1 MTARTETVTILFTDL
16 VGSTELLQRAGD
28 EQAQRI
34 FKTHHRL
41 LSEAVE
47 AHGGNEVKWLGD
59 GLMVAFDSAADA
71 VKCAIVMQQ
80 MSRRPTAGER
90 LEIRVGLNVGEAFL
104 DESDYFGTS
113 VVIARRLCDKGDAG
127 QILASDIVVRLLE
140 GRGGD
145 VQTKDL
151 GPLDLKGITNAVPSV
166 EIMYD
171 HDPMALLRK
180 LPFVGRVAEYET
192 MLKKF
197 AEARNRRGSVILLA
211 GEPGIGKTRLTE
223 EFCEHAAS
231 GAVVIRGNCYE
242 EGPAFGPWLEALRAL
257 IERLPEAEL
266 RAAIGEGG
274 PDLVA
279 MLPEAKRRLSDLE
292 EGPRLDP
299 ESQRARLIESIIG
312 LIRNAAEH
320 RPLVLF
326 FDDPHWCDRPS
337 LMLLERVARSIV
349 DRSIVIV
356 GTYRD
361 VEVDRMHPLAQT
373 LAALRKLDHHERIV
387 MHGLTESAVYDLLS
401 AIESSEAGTPTR
413 RALAIA
419 LYREAQGNP
428 LFIREVFNSLV
439 ESGKLNLRENGWGS
453 ASSVEELGIPEGV
466 KEVIGRRLSRLS
478 EGCNRLLQRA
488 SALGTRFTWDELR
501 AISAAAD
508 GAAATEDELLNELDE
523 ALQAQLLREDDSLTY
538 AFTHALI
545 AATLYDEL
553 SGPRRVL
560 LHQRIANALE
570 ALYAADLDAHTSEL
584 ARQFYEA
591 VAGGDVEKAIAYS
604 RRAAEQAIRHYA
616 WEEAVRHYERA
627 LQLADLAPAFD
638 DRVRI
643 DLLLALA
650 DPILVEG
657 GNEKERQE
665 IGSRAVE
672 LARTIGDREAFG
684 RAVLTWAGPHRED
697 NVTNPHLIALLEEGL
712 ETIGSDD
719 SAVRAKLLAR
729 LSAALF
735 YIRNERE
742 RRAALMDEALAIGR
756 RLEDRDALMYVL
768 RLAAWLWDPGNAEA
782 QVRNGREMLDL
793 AREARDLAMSMEAY
807 AVLVGPSLEL
817 GERDD
822 ADAAIAAYVE
832 AQRQV
837 RRPGWGSTWRAM
849 QASFE
854 GRLADAARFVR
865 ESYSELRDINPENAN
880 NTVGMQLWNL
890 RRQQG
895 RLAEQE
901 AQTRQTAERYPEAPA
916 FLAALSLANLAAGH
930 LDEVRVTFAT
940 LAIDGFANFAFD
952 RNWTSSMAYLADTCS
967 VLGDRKQAA
976 VLYGMMRP
984 YQHLCVVTSQSCIG
998 VDYVGSLHLRLA
1010 NLAATMEQWS
1020 ESERHYDA
1028 ALAIESR
1035 MRAGAWLAH
1044 TQLEYGAMLIRRAQT
1059 GDIERA
1065 LILLEQARSF
1075 AQEAGME
1082 RVRHESERLLATRA

>member
-1 MTARTETVTILFTDL
+1 MTARTTTVTILFTDL

-34 FKTHHRL
+34 FKAHHRL
-41 LSEAVE
+41 LREAVE

-59 GLMVAFDSAADA
+59 GLMVAFDSADA
-71 VKCAIVMQQ
+71 AVRCAIAMQQ
-80 MSRRPTAGER
+80 MSRRPTVGER
-90 LEIRVGLNVGEAFL
+90 LEIRVGLNVGEAFV

-113 VVIARRLCDKGDAG
+113 VVIARRLCDTGNAG
-127 QILASDIVVRLLE
+127 QILASDMVVRLLD
-140 GRGGD
+140 GRGRD

-151 GPLDLKGITNAVPSV
+151 GPLDLKGITNAVPAV
-166 EIMYD
+166 ELLYD
-171 HDPMALLRK
+171 HDPMTLLRK
-180 LPFVGRVAEYET
+180 LPFVGRQAEYEA
-192 MLKKF
+192 MLKRF
-197 AEARNRRGSVILLA
+197 AEARNGRGSLVLLA

-223 EFCEHAAS
+223 EFCDYAAS

-242 EGPAFGPWLEALRAL
+242 EGPAFGPWLEALRVL
-257 IERLPEAEL
+257 IEQLPEAQL

-279 MLPEAKRRLSDLE
+279 MLPEAKRKLSDLE
-292 EGPRLDP
+292 EGTQLDP
-299 ESQRARLIESIIG
+299 ESQRARLVESVVG
-312 LIRNAAEH
+312 LLRNAAEH
-320 RPLVLF
+320 RPLVIFL
-326 FDDPHWCDRPS
+326 DDLHWCDRPS
-337 LMLLERVARSIV
+337 LMLLERVARSIA
-349 DRSIVIV
+349 DRAIVVV

-361 VEVDRMHPLAQT
+361 VEVDRTHPLAQT

-401 AIESSEAGTPTR
+401 AIESSEAGMPTR
-413 RALAIA
+413 RALANA

-453 ASSVEELGIPEGV
+453 AASVEELGIPEGV

-488 SALGTRFTWDELR
+488 SALGSRFTWDELR
-501 AISAAAD
+501 AVSAAVD
-508 GAAATEDELLNELDE
+508 GAAATEEDLLNALDE
-523 ALQAQLLREDDSLTY
+523 ALQAQLLREHDGLTY

-553 SGPRRVL
+553 SGARRVL

-570 ALYAADLDAHTSEL
+570 ALYASDLDAHAPEL

-591 VAGGDVEKAIAYS
+591 VAGGEVEKAIAYS

-643 DLLLALA
+643 ELLLAVA
-650 DPILVEG
+650 DPLLAAG
-657 GNEKERQE
+657 GNEKQRQE

-697 NVTNPHLIALLEEGL
+697 NVTNPRLIALLEEGL
-712 ETIGSDD
+712 AVIGTGDN
-719 SAVRAKLLAR
+719 AVRAKLLAR
-729 LSAALF
+729 LSSALF
-735 YIRNERE
+735 FIRTERS
-742 RRAALMDEALAIGR
+742 RRAALMEEALAIGR
-756 RLEDRDALMYVL
+756 RLADRDALMYVS
-768 RLAAWLWDPGNAEA
+768 RLVVWLWDPTNAEA
-782 QVRNGREMLDL
+782 QIRNGREMLDV
-793 AREARDLAMSMEAY
+793 AREAGDMAMRMEAY
-807 AVLVGPSLEL
+807 AVLVGPLFEV

-832 AQRQV
+832 AQREM
-837 RRPGWGSTWRAM
+837 RRPGWGATWRAM

-854 GRLADAARFVR
+854 GRLTDAERLAG
-865 ESYSELRDINPENAN
+865 EGAGELRRINPENAF
-880 NTVGMQLWNL
+880 NTAGVQLWSL

-895 RLAEQE
+895 RLAELE
-901 AQTRQTAERYPEAPA
+901 ARTRQDAERYPEVPA
-916 FLAALSLANLAAGH
+916 YRAALSLANLAAGH
-930 LDEVRVTFAT
+930 VDEARVTFAS
-940 LAIDGFANFAFD
+940 LATESFANFAFD
-952 RNWTSSMAYLADTCS
+952 RNWTSAMAYLADTCS
-967 VLGDRKQAA
+967 LLGDRKQAA
-976 VLYGMMRP
+976 VLYDLVRP
-984 YQHLCVVTSQSCIG
+984 YQHLCVVTSQSCLP
-998 VDYVGSLHLRLA
+998 VDYLGSLHLRLA
-1010 NLAATMEQWS
+1010 NLAATMERWS
-1020 ESERHYDA
+1020 DAERHYEA

-1035 MRAGAWLAH
+1035 MRAGAWLAQ
-1044 TQLEYGAMLIRRAQT
+1044 TQLGYGAMLIRRAQT

-1065 LILLEQARSF
+1065 LVLLGQARSF
-1075 AQEAGME
+1075 AQDAGME
-1082 RVRHESERLLATRA
+1082 AVRHDSERLLATLA